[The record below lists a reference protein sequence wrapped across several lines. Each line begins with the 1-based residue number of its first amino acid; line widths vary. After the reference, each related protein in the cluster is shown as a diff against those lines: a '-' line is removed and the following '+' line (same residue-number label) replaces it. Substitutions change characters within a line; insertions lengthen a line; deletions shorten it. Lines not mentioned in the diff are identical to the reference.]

1 VARKNDKILQAARE
15 RFDTSSVAEY
25 ENRKVHLNST
35 KFNDGQQWD
44 EKDKQKRIKNKRP
57 VITNNLLR
65 KNISQLSGEIRQNIP
80 SIKVRPK
87 KPMAKNNAT
96 ILQDIIRDIEY
107 NSRADKVYV
116 NALEQ
121 ALNGGIGYF
130 RIVTEFSDNDSFDQ
144 DIRIKKIANRHAVYL
159 DQSSD
164 EETYEDARYGFISD
178 WISKEEFKRLYPRK
192 VPADFEA
199 ASFGEQY
206 KNWFEKDRLRIVEY
220 FWKQH
225 YLKEIAL
232 LSTGQVIEV
241 KNNKI
246 VDKIELLE
254 DPVSGGVVTI
264 DPGTP
269 ISQLA
274 DYGLEV
280 SRTRKVK
287 SHKVMWAKLTGH
299 QIVEGPQEFPSS
311 NIPIIPVIGFE
322 MNIEGKRMFRG
333 VNYDAEDSQRVY
345 NYFLSSITEKIG
357 MLPKSPY
364 IAAYDQVASYVNDWQ
379 RANEDNIAVLYY
391 DPIPD
396 APPPQRV
403 QREDVPVGSMNIMDR
418 MKQDVRDTTGRY
430 AAALGQQSNERSG
443 VAIRERKSSSDT
455 TTYTFF
461 DNLIGS
467 LIHSGKIIV
476 EMIQKTYDTERI
488 FRVIGKDG
496 REEWLS
502 INQEYT
508 DPATGLR
515 IITNDVS
522 VGEYDVVIETGAMY
536 NTKRQEAIAGLER
549 LIQFVPAITPV
560 VIDLLAELSDWPKAH
575 EIKQRVEEFIQQQAQ
590 QQQPPAKG
598 AQTT

>member
-1 VARKNDKILQAARE
+1 VARRNDKILEAARD
-15 RFDTSSVAEY
+15 RFDIAAVAEY
-25 ENRKVHLNST
+25 QNRKVHLNST

-65 KNISQLSGEIRQNIP
+65 KNVSQLSGEIRQSIP

-87 KPMAKNNAT
+87 KPLGINNAS
-96 ILQDIIRDIEY
+96 ILQEIIRDIEY
-107 NSRADKVYV
+107 NSKADKIYV

-130 RIVTEFSDNDSFDQ
+130 RVVTEFSDDDSFDQ
-144 DIRIKKIANRHAVYL
+144 DIRIKKIANRHSVYL
-159 DQSSD
+159 DQTSD
-164 EETYEDARYGFISD
+164 EDTYEDARWGFISD
-178 WISKEEFKRLYPRK
+178 WISKSEFKRKYPRK
-192 VPADFEA
+192 VPTDFAA

-206 KNWFEKDRLRIVEY
+206 ENWFEPERLRIVEY
-220 FWKQH
+220 FWKEN
-225 YLKEIAL
+225 YTKEISL
-232 LSTGQVIEV
+232 LSTGQVIETK
-241 KNNKI
+241 KNKT
-246 VDKIELLE
+246 VDKIELVA
-254 DPVSGGVVTI
+254 DPSSGGVLAI
-264 DPGTP
+264 EPGTP
-269 ISQLA
+269 ISRLP
-274 DYGLEV
+274 DFGLEV
-280 SRTRKVK
+280 TKTRKVK

-299 QIVEGPQEFPSS
+299 QVLEGPQEFPSS
-311 NIPIIPVIGFE
+311 NIPIIPVIGLE
-322 MNIEGKRMFRG
+322 MNIEGKRLFRG

-364 IAAYDQVASYVNDWQ
+364 IAAYDQIASYVNDWK
-379 RANEDNIAVLYY
+379 RANEENIAVLYY

-430 AAALGQQSNERSG
+430 AAALGQTSNERSG

-467 LIHSGKIIV
+467 LVYSGKIIL

-488 FRVIGKDG
+488 FRVIGKEG
-496 REEWLS
+496 QEEWRK
-502 INQEYT
+502 INQEQT
-508 DPATGLR
+508 DVATGLK
-515 IITNDVS
+515 IITNDIS
-522 VGEYDVVIETGAMY
+522 VGEYDVAIETGAMY

-549 LIQFVPAITPV
+549 LIQFVPAITPAI
-560 VIDLLAELSDWPKAH
+560 IDILAELSDWPKAN
-575 EIKQRVEEFIQQQAQ
+575 EIKRRIEEFIQQQG

-598 AQTT
+598 A